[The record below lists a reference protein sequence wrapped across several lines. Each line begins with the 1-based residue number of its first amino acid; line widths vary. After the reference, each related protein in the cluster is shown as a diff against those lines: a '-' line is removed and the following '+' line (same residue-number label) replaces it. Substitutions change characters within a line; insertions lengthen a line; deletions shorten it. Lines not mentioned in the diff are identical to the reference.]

1 MHPDPLNC
9 LSSIPPCTLN
19 ILILR
24 LGMGNN
30 VTTFPQIFM
39 FYCGKVSDT
48 FRGGYVPYA
57 RNQLPSE
64 V

>member
-1 MHPDPLNC
+1 
-9 LSSIPPCTLN
+9 
-19 ILILR
+19 
-24 LGMGNN
+24 MGNN

-39 FYCGKVSDT
+39 FYCAKVSDA
-48 FRGGYVPYA
+48 FRIGYVPYA